1 MRVARRVPYDELS
14 MPGVF
19 VGFVGGNP
27 ALDDLLPRCASSVAE
42 LIGAARARRDYDAPE
57 ETRARVAE
65 TMRRQAQ
72 AAGAGTEVFE
82 EIDRFA
88 RPGTLAI
95 VTGQQPALF
104 GGPLYVFHKI
114 ATALHLARLI
124 REVPDAPEV
133 VTLFWNHSED
143 HDWGEANHG
152 FFVNP
157 ALDVQRVRL
166 RQPTTGK
173 PLWGIE
179 VGDDVRKAVDEVRDL
194 MPQTDAGCAEL
205 DALRCEG
212 DATLGE
218 LQTELLYRHFGRHGL
233 LVLEPTG
240 LGEEL
245 RAPLV
250 EFHERAE
257 ELRSATKSIASEL
270 VDRGFDVTVDP
281 ESPYTF
287 EITADGKRRGVPD
300 GEPAPAAAAASPG
313 ALLRSVWQDRILP
326 TLTYVAGPGE
336 VAYLALSGGLYQH
349 LDVPRPPLVPR
360 VSLTHADA
368 RQVEQLERFA
378 LRLDELEV
386 GPRLIEARLVEGE
399 AQDGSEEGIDARPED
414 ELLGLAEDFAKRVRQ
429 AEIKVAEVD
438 PSLVHSL
445 ARIGSRTQSELRKFV
460 QKLGNQR
467 RNLAGRYRQ
476 HARRLCNELM
486 PRGRL
491 QERVLTPLP
500 FIARR
505 GESFCDE
512 LIAISSPFEREHL
525 IVVDQELGEADE
537 RSGEAASDVRGGDA
551 ARVDVPRESKA
562 DEPRG
567 EAELSA

>member
-1 MRVARRVPYDELS
+1 MRVAQRVAYDELS
-14 MPGVF
+14 MPGIF
-19 VGFVGGNP
+19 VGFVAGNP

-42 LIGAARARRDYDAPE
+42 LLEGARARREFQAPE
-57 ETRARVAE
+57 DTRAELASTLE
-65 TMRRQAQ
+65 RQARD
-72 AAGAGTEVFE
+72 ASAPPEVFA
-82 EIDRFA
+82 EIERFA
-88 RPGTLAI
+88 KPGTLAI

-114 ATALHLARLI
+114 ATALHLAALI
-124 REVPDAPEV
+124 REVPGAPEV
-133 VTLFWNHSED
+133 VTVFWNHSED

-173 PLWGIE
+173 PLWRIE
-179 VGDDVRKAVDEVRDL
+179 VGDDVRKAVDELRDL
-194 MPQTDAGCAEL
+194 MPQTEAGLAEL

-218 LQTELLYRHFGRHGL
+218 LQTQQIYRHFGRHGL
-233 LVLEPTG
+233 LVLDPAG
-240 LGEEL
+240 LGPAL

-250 EFHERAE
+250 DYHERAE
-257 ELRSATKSIASEL
+257 DLRSVTKSIASEL

-281 ESPYTF
+281 ESPYSF
-287 EITADGKRRGVPD
+287 EITEEGKRRGIPD
-300 GEPAPAAAAASPG
+300 GEPAPDASAASPG

-326 TLTYVAGPGE
+326 TLSYVAGPGE
-336 VAYLALSGGLYQH
+336 VAYLAMAGGLYEQ
-349 LDVPRPPLVPR
+349 LQVPRPPIVPR
-360 VSLTHADA
+360 VSLTHADP
-368 RQVEQLERFA
+368 RQVEQLDRFA
-378 LRLDELEV
+378 LRLAELEV
-386 GPRLIEARLVEGE
+386 GPRLIEARLVESDAQEPGDEEGE
-399 AQDGSEEGIDARPED
+399 APPED
-414 ELLGLAEDFAKRVRQ
+414 GLLELAEDFVTRVRK
-429 AEIKVAEVD
+429 AEARVAEVD

-445 ARIGSRTQSELRKFV
+445 ARIASRTQSELRKFV

-505 GESFCDE
+505 GVSFCED
-512 LIAISSPFEREHL
+512 LIAISSPFERDHL
-525 IVVDQELGEADE
+525 IVVDDE
-537 RSGEAASDVRGGDA
+537 NDRAGRSDGSSVASRDASESGGN
-551 ARVDVPRESKA
+551 PT
-562 DEPRG
+562 G